1 MSAFLAIDL
10 TALLAAVLATIACG
24 TLGNWLVLR
33 KESMT
38 ADAIAHAVLPGLVAG
53 YLVSGSRSMGAMLAG
68 AAIAGIASV
77 LLSAAIR
84 ARTRLE
90 AGASLGVVFTAFFAL
105 GVVLLETQGARQ
117 IDLDP
122 SCVLFGSLETL
133 FVAVPEGGSWFAGV
147 PGEVWLLLATAAAA
161 LAFHALLAKELAALA
176 FDPLHARLVLGS
188 PRAVERALLAATSA
202 AIVASFAAV
211 GSILVLAL
219 VACPAL
225 LAAPH
230 ARSAGGQL
238 ALGLAISI
246 PLVAAAYF
254 AAAHAPSVFGTATA
268 LNAAGMIAVLL
279 VAAVPASH
287 AVARVIRRLG

>member
-1 MSAFLAIDL
+1 LNAFLAIDL
-10 TALLAAVLATIACG
+10 PALLAAVLATIACG
-24 TLGNWLVLR
+24 TMGGWLVLR
-33 KESMT
+33 KEAMT
-38 ADAIAHAVLPGLVAG
+38 ADAIAHAVLPGLVGG

-68 AAIAGIASV
+68 AAVAGVASV
-77 LLSAAIR
+77 LLSAAVR

-90 AGASLGVVFTAFFAL
+90 AGAALGVVFTAFFAL

-122 SCVLFGSLETL
+122 SCVLFGSLETI
-133 FVAVPEGGSWFAGV
+133 FVVVPEGRGWLAGV
-147 PGEVWLLLATAAAA
+147 PGEVWLLLATAIGAV
-161 LAFHALLAKELAALA
+161 LLHALLSRALAALA
-176 FDPLHARLVLGS
+176 FDPLHARLTLGS
-188 PRAVERALLAATSA
+188 PRAVEFALLAATSA

-230 ARSAGGQL
+230 ARSAKGQV
-238 ALGLAISI
+238 ALGVALAV

-254 AAAHAPSVFGTATA
+254 LAAHAPAVFGTRTA
-268 LNAAGMIAVLL
+268 LNAAGMIAVVLA
-279 VAAVPASH
+279 AAVPCSH
-287 AVARVIRRLG
+287 AAARVIRRRG